1 MAEKPM
7 IPQDRVAGALQ
18 NTPENTNPS
27 FASNFRL
34 MIPKVRSGVYF
45 CTEVSFPDMT
55 CEPIRVPMRMA
66 PALKF
71 FGHKITHGDMTVK
84 FIVNEDYS
92 NYQQM
97 VDWYKSTLVFEDFF
111 KTGIDTS
118 INLLSNVGHLLILS
132 NKKNPVARF
141 RFNGLMITGIT
152 SIEYNSALTDATA
165 TTATATFAFSSYDLD
180 SL

>member
-1 MAEKPM
+1 MVEKPM
-7 IPQDRVAGALQ
+7 IPQDRSPGILQ
-18 NTPENTNPS
+18 NIPENTNVAL
-27 FASNFRL
+27 ASNFRL
-34 MIPKVRSGVYF
+34 VIPKVRSGIYF

-55 CEPIRVPMRMA
+55 CEPMKVPVPMA
-66 PALKF
+66 PAMKF
-71 FGHKITHGDMTVK
+71 FGHKITHGDMTVR

-97 VDWYKSTLVFEDFF
+97 VDWYKSTLVYEDFF
-111 KTGIDTS
+111 KTGLDTN

-141 RFNGLMITGIT
+141 RFDGLMITAIT
-152 SIEYNSALTDATA
+152 SIEYNSALTDSTA
-165 TTATATFAFSSYDLD
+165 TTATATFQFTSYDLE

>member
-7 IPQDRVAGALQ
+7 IPQDRVGGILQ
-18 NTPENTNPS
+18 SMPENTNIAL
-27 FASNFRL
+27 ASNYRL
-34 MIPKVRSGVYF
+34 VIPKIRSGIYF
-45 CTEVSFPDMT
+45 CTEINFPDMT
-55 CEPIRVPMRMA
+55 CEPVRVPMRMA

-71 FGHKITHGDMTVK
+71 FGNKITHGDMTVK

-97 VDWYKSTLVFEDFF
+97 VDWYKSTLVYEDFF

-132 NKKNPVARF
+132 SKKNPLARF
-141 RFNGLMITGIT
+141 RFDGLMITALT

-165 TTATATFAFSSYDLD
+165 TTATATFQFTSYDLD
-180 SL
+180 TL